1 MAKKQ
6 IVFASKNAGK
16 IKEIKA
22 LLKPL
27 DVEVLSAEDLEL
39 PDVEENGQTFE
50 ENAALKAVSASQ
62 ASGLPALADDS
73 GLCIHALN
81 NEPGIYSARY
91 AKKIGSYPAAFE
103 DVLKRLENEK
113 DKSAH
118 FTCVLVLAFP
128 NGSKK
133 VYQGRV
139 DGKIVP
145 PQKGDSG
152 FGFDPI
158 FMPDGFT
165 QTFSELS
172 ESKKNS
178 ISHRGRAMQAF
189 IDDFQNS
196 F

>member
-1 MAKKQ
+1 MLKQ
-6 IVFASKNAGK
+6 IVAATNNPGKLAEFRAILAPLGIDVISMKEAG
-16 IKEIKA
+16 IHSE
-22 LLKPL
+22 P
-27 DVEVLSAEDLEL
+27 
-39 PDVEENGQTFE
+39 EETGTTFE
-50 ENAALKAVSASQ
+50 ENARIKAQAASQ
-62 ASGLPALADDS
+62 AAGMPALADDS

-91 AKKIGSYPAAFE
+91 AKKMGSYPAAFE